1 MSRPFPRRKLHPV
14 IEEARAAYRDGGVT
28 FVAGMSLRDGKRAT
42 RKQTEQGAA
51 EIIAAVEGVGW
62 TFVEQSMADPWTI
75 EFGFVRL

>member
-1 MSRPFPRRKLHPV
+1 L
-14 IEEARAAYRDGGVT
+14 T